1 MFCQFKDLVDIKMG
15 CFATNYSDIKTKLFF
30 DNIAVKIQD
39 KLKNLN
45 TCVRFDQQEEDLPYM
60 VRGDRHR
67 IDYIQ

>member
-1 MFCQFKDLVDIKMG
+1 V
-15 CFATNYSDIKTKLFF
+15 TNYSDIKIKLFF

-45 TCVRFDQQEEDLPYM
+45 TYVRFDQQEEDLPYM